1 MRSLRWAARR
11 SAAASKASIW
21 ESELAGAAAR
31 KTVTHIAAQRPP
43 LVMFIDGGAS
53 IAQAPARLAG
63 KEAHMQ
69 FFLDTADLKEIQQGL
84 EWGMVDGI
92 TSNPSLIAKE
102 GKNYLDAVKEI
113 AELVPGPVSGEV
125 LATDYDTMLEQAH
138 KLATLAENVVIKVPL
153 TPDGLRACR
162 ALRGEGTKVN
172 VTLCFSASQ
181 ALLAAKAGA
190 TYISPFIG
198 RLDDVS
204 TDGMHLIE
212 QVVTIYN
219 NYDFETQ
226 VLVAS
231 ARHPLHIVQSALL
244 GADVVTMPF
253 KVMEQLYKHP
263 LTDVGLEKFI
273 SDWKKTGRSFD
284 ETAVEA
290 LADPVR
296 R

>member
-1 MRSLRWAARR
+1 
-11 SAAASKASIW
+11 
-21 ESELAGAAAR
+21 
-31 KTVTHIAAQRPP
+31 
-43 LVMFIDGGAS
+43 
-53 IAQAPARLAG
+53 
-63 KEAHMQ
+63 MQ
-69 FFLDTADLKEIQQGL
+69 FFLDTADLKEIKQGL

-125 LATDYDTMLEQAH
+125 LATEYDTMLEQAH
-138 KLATLAENVVIKVPL
+138 KLAALAKNVVIKVPL

-162 ALRGEGTKVN
+162 ALRGEGTRVN

-212 QVVTIYN
+212 QVVTIYR

-284 ETAVEA
+284 ETSVEA
-290 LADPVR
+290 LAGSVR

>member
-1 MRSLRWAARR
+1 
-11 SAAASKASIW
+11 
-21 ESELAGAAAR
+21 
-31 KTVTHIAAQRPP
+31 
-43 LVMFIDGGAS
+43 
-53 IAQAPARLAG
+53 
-63 KEAHMQ
+63 MQ

-125 LATDYDTMLEQAH
+125 LATDYETMIEQAH
-138 KLATLAENVVIKVPL
+138 KLAALAKNVVIKVPL